1 MLRQLLCACAFLV
14 NWTLTLATSIGELEP
29 RAGKPNIV
37 FILTD
42 DQDKQL
48 GSVDFMQNV
57 KTQLIQEGTTFE
69 RHYCT
74 VALCCPSRVNLLTG
88 RMAHNTNV
96 TTLRLP
102 FGMRLV
108 CMLDCL

>member
-1 MLRQLLCACAFLV
+1 MLLQSLFTFTVLSSWVSAHALNGDV
-14 NWTLTLATSIGELEP
+14 KP

-48 GSVDFMQNV
+48 DSMDYMQSVQ
-57 KTQLIQEGTTFE
+57 KHLIQQGTSYE
-69 RHYCT
+69 HHYCT

-88 RMAHNTNV
+88 RLAHNTNV
-96 TTLRLP
+96 TDLRLP
-102 FGMRLV
+102 FGE
-108 CMLDCL
+108 